1 MLVLVYT
8 SFLIKA
14 NHYDKPEFQEI
25 KKWEIAFDINSWK
38 IIKEKNWNLKAN
50 YINNSDKILS
60 YNSKLEIIKEEKS
73 TKIKLTKW
81 VFLININSINNK
93 YLVESEGFNLELSW
107 ANTVFIDTTWQ
118 RAEIFSVENILK
130 INLYKTKNWEL
141 LFTAY
146 I

>member
-107 ANTVFIDTTWQ
+107 DFQCW
-118 RAEIFSVENILK
+118 
-130 INLYKTKNWEL
+130 
-141 LFTAY
+141 
-146 I
+146 